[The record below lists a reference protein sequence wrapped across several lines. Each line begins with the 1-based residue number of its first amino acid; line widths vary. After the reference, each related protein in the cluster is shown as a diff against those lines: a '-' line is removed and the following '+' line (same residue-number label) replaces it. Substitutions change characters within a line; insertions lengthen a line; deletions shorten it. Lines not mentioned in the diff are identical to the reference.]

1 MLAASS
7 VPSLLPCLL
16 VLSLGSSLVGPVLTS
31 HLSLLAPPGKNAE
44 YLSFSGTFESLAWV
58 SAAVRVESTDFYQL
72 PLKVHPSF
80 GPRCART
87 T

>member
-1 MLAASS
+1 MLTASS
-7 VPSLLPCLL
+7 VSSLLPCLL
-16 VLSLGSSLVGPVLTS
+16 ALSLGSSLVGPVLTS

-58 SAAVRVESTDFYQL
+58 SAVRVESTALYQ
-72 PLKVHPSF
+72 PLLKIHPYF
-80 GPRCART
+80 GSRCART